1 MVSADTTRYHVG
13 MAMTLRLNDDD
24 NAKLREVAEREG
36 RSMQEI
42 AVTALREYFA
52 RHEEFR
58 ADQVRRFLAEDAEL
72 LELLSR

>member
-1 MVSADTTRYHVG
+1 

-24 NAKLREVAEREG
+24 NAKLREVAQREG
-36 RSMQEI
+36 RSMHEI
-42 AVTALREYFA
+42 AVAALRQYFA
-52 RHEEFR
+52 RQEEFR